1 MGPVAMARR
10 NGENNS
16 EAGLG
21 RLHTVHAQPLSRVQL
36 FVTVWTVACQ
46 APLPMGLSW
55 QEYCSGLPVPPP
67 GDLPDSGT
75 EPASPALAGGEAFGP
90 FLLFFVVR

>member
-1 MGPVAMARR
+1 MGPVAMSRS

-21 RLHTVHAQPLSRVQL
+21 RLHAVHAQPLSHVQL
-36 FVTVWTVACQ
+36 FVTVWTVARQ

-55 QEYCSGLPVPPP
+55 QEYCSGLPFPPP
-67 GDLPDSGT
+67 GDLLDPGIKPKS
-75 EPASPALAGGEAFGP
+75 PVAPALQADF
-90 FLLFFVVR
+90 